1 MNSELQRTDPEFDAF
16 FEDFAD
22 RQAPARCGLAE
33 PVRFLVLLAGLAAC
47 AGPALYARVLDQ
59 ALEAGMDPVQSRE
72 ILYHAVP
79 YAGFGRVEPLFGAAN
94 EVLRRRG
101 VTLPLPSQSTTTP
114 ATRFEKGL
122 AVQKQLFG
130 AQAIESMRAAADAAQ
145 QPIQDF
151 LSANCFGDYYTRT
164 GLDPKQRELVTF
176 SVLAALGGCEPQ
188 LTAHARA
195 NLDAGNDYETLMG
208 AVTALVPYIGY
219 PRSLNA
225 IRCITQARQA

>member
-1 MNSELQRTDPEFDAF
+1 M
-16 FEDFAD
+16 
-22 RQAPARCGLAE
+22 
-33 PVRFLVLLAGLAAC
+33 LLAGLAGC
-47 AGPALYARVLDQ
+47 CGPDLYAEVLNA
-59 ALEAGMDPVQSRE
+59 ALTAGLSPVQTRE
-72 ILYHAVP
+72 ILYQTVP
-79 YAGFGRVEPLFGAAN
+79 YAGYARVQPLFAAAT
-94 EVLRRRG
+94 EELRNRG
-101 VTLPLPSQSTTTP
+101 VALPLPSQSTTTP

-130 AQAIESMRAAADAAQ
+130 AQSIESMRAAADQAQ
-145 QPIQDF
+145 RPIQDF

-164 GLDPKQRELVTF
+164 GLDAKQRELVTF

-208 AVTALVPYIGY
+208 AVVALVPYIGY

-225 IRCITQARQA
+225 IRCIAQAVNG